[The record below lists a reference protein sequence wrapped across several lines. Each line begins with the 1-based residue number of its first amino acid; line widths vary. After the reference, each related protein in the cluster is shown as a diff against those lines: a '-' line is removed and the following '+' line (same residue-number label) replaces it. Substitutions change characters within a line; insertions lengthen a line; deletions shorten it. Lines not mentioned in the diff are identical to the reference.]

1 MQDVSQIISELFSRY
16 DERRWGVTFDQL
28 GLDGFDLME
37 LRVRHRVFQD
47 ETGTRIILRECIS
60 NG

>member
-47 ETGTRIILRECIS
+47 ETGTRII
-60 NG
+60 